1 MYFNKF
7 DLPISAYVLIII
19 PFSAGCSSGE
29 KPKNLTND
37 DLFNFL
43 RGEGVMKPLSVES
56 RNFLLKKIREK
67 HNGYEWSSEFESLV
81 LNLVHTFTI
90 SLHRKWSQ
98 CNRTITVFTKKHSEW
113 LKREFIL
120 PTLPSQINYKTVGRP
135 KKNFE
140 TCTERIKK
148 QKISSVVKSFTSP
161 ELTYAVTSKL
171 HKSGKRSA
179 ALLFKELTS
188 SPNRALKMR
197 KSLKNTNISLP
208 IPYSPNEAVAFIM
221 DNNLT
226 KKQYTNIRIGSKAR
240 NSNIYPS
247 YDKVLIE

>member
-1 MYFNKF
+1 M
-7 DLPISAYVLIII
+7 
-19 PFSAGCSSGE
+19 
-29 KPKNLTND
+29 
-37 DLFNFL
+37 
-43 RGEGVMKPLSVES
+43 
-56 RNFLLKKIREK
+56 
-67 HNGYEWSSEFESLV
+67 
-81 LNLVHTFTI
+81 
-90 SLHRKWSQ
+90 
-98 CNRTITVFTKKHSEW
+98 
-113 LKREFIL
+113 
-120 PTLPSQINYKTVGRP
+120 NYKTVGRP

-148 QKISSVVKSFTSP
+148 QKISNVVISFTSL

-221 DNNLT
+221 DNNST
-226 KKQYTNIRIGSKAR
+226 KNQYIHIQIRKH
-240 NSNIYPS
+240 
-247 YDKVLIE
+247 KLIHSR